1 MPINSENNNI
11 SDVTRYRFILEC
23 LFLGTGPLLIE
34 EEPSVQKHKSTKST
48 DESDSDIHGSAD
60 TTIAN
65 TTSTPSDT
73 PGNTSIIK
81 GRKRAL
87 QEAYSRSLTAKHS
100 YYCVTGQEL
109 AKSYKPFLPLLK
121 ATVQHGGSSR
131 IITNIEEETI
141 PAVKELSEAGGQ
153 VRHIDSSSLRR
164 CVIFDNTVAYFSIV
178 EEPIITAEA
187 IENVSQTEG
196 EDLWISSTES
206 SVIQSAKRRFLS
218 DWKENTI
225 SATERINKLERGIE
239 PEFFKVITDT
249 EQAGQILLHL
259 AQSVRKEALSLIPN
273 SRGMLRMERLGVI
286 DSLIQASKRG
296 AFVKII
302 CPISEENSHI
312 ARRISEQAPEIRVM
326 NAYGDAQSGITIVDS
341 EKLFQAEV
349 KNPEA
354 HTFLEAIGFAIYSN
368 TKRNVTFFKSFFE
381 LLWNERVLNEELKRA
396 DIMQKEFINAA
407 AHELRNP
414 IQPILTLS
422 DVLSSRVDDDKNREL
437 ISVISRNAKRLHK
450 LAENILDVTRIESNN
465 LNIRK
470 EQLNFDELISSIV
483 KDYQKQLQ
491 ESSRKIE
498 LIYNNLA
505 GDLVVEADRNRML
518 QVICNLLDNSV
529 KFTKEGKIMLNI
541 QRKDNGHV
549 EVGIKDT
556 GVGIDPDMYQ
566 RLFKKFASKSFEGTG
581 LGLFISKSIIEAHGG
596 KIRGVNNTDGRGATF
611 YFSLPLQKVK
621 V

>member
-1 MPINSENNNI
+1 M
-11 SDVTRYRFILEC
+11 
-23 LFLGTGPLLIE
+23 
-34 EEPSVQKHKSTKST
+34 ST
-48 DESDSDIHGSAD
+48 DESSFHGSA
-60 TTIAN
+60 TTH
-65 TTSTPSDT
+65 STDSGSPPSDI
-73 PGNTSIIK
+73 PGNTTIIK
-81 GRKRAL
+81 GRKQAL

-109 AKSYKPFLPLLK
+109 AKSYKPFLPLLRV
-121 ATVQHGGSSR
+121 TVQHGGSSR
-131 IITNIEEETI
+131 IITNIEKETI
-141 PAVKELSEAGGQ
+141 AAVKELSDAGGQ

-187 IENVSQTEG
+187 VESVSQTEG

-249 EQAGQILLHL
+249 EYAGQILLHL
-259 AQSVRKEALSLIPN
+259 AQSVGKEALSLIPT

-296 AFVKII
+296 ALVKII
-302 CPISEENSHI
+302 CPITEENSHI

-326 NAYGDAQSGITIVDS
+326 AASGDTQSGITIVDS

-354 HTFLEAIGFAIYSN
+354 HKFVEAIGFAIYSN
-368 TKRNVTFFKSFFE
+368 TKRNVMFFKSFFE
-381 LLWNERVLNEELKRA
+381 LLWNERVLNEELRRT

-422 DVLSSRVDDDKNREL
+422 DVLSSRLDDDKNREI

-450 LAENILDVTRIESNN
+450 LSENILDITRIESNN
-465 LNIRK
+465 LKISK
-470 EQLNFDELISSIV
+470 ERFNFDELISTIV
-483 KDYQKQLQ
+483 RDYQKHLQ
-491 ESSRKIE
+491 ESSSSSKIE
-498 LIYNNLA
+498 LLYNNRTKGLI
-505 GDLVVEADRNRML
+505 VEADRNRIS
-518 QVICNLLDNSV
+518 QVIYNLLDNSV
-529 KFTKEGKIMLNI
+529 KFTKQGNIMLNI
-541 QRKDNGHV
+541 QKKDNSHV

-556 GVGIDPDMYQ
+556 GIGIEPDMYQ
-566 RLFKKFASKSFEGTG
+566 RLFTKFASKSFEGTG
-581 LGLFISKSIIEAHGG
+581 LGLYISKSIIEAHDG
-596 KIRGVNNTDGRGATF
+596 KIWGLNNIDGKGATF
-611 YFSLPLQKVK
+611 YFTLPLITV
-621 V
+621 